1 MVDDKRLEYLES
13 IYQDK
18 CCITQNDKDI
28 QSIIKELIEYRAI
41 GTVEKL
47 KELRDFK
54 ATYQKGMDYSYA
66 IFKYKKAID
75 DFADKIATYFT
86 CDDYGNVIDV
96 LEIAE
101 ELKKE
106 GAE

>member
-41 GTVEKL
+41 GTVE
-47 KELRDFK
+47 
-54 ATYQKGMDYSYA
+54 
-66 IFKYKKAID
+66 
-75 DFADKIATYFT
+75 
-86 CDDYGNVIDV
+86 
-96 LEIAE
+96 
-101 ELKKE
+101 ELKSFCI
-106 GAE
+106 